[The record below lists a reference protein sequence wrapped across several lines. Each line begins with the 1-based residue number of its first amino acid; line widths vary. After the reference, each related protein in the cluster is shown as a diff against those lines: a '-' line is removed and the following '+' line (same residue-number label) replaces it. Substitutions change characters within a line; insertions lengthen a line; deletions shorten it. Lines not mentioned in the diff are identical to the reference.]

1 MIYITFLNG
10 NEYRFINEKRAK
22 IFAEINK
29 TVIFR
34 KTRYFEQK
42 SGKITEV
49 YKNDFIKFWDIYKK
63 SMQRQ

>member
-1 MIYITFLNG
+1 MVYITFLNG

-34 KTRYFEQK
+34 KTRHFEQK

-49 YKNDFIKFWDIYKK
+49 YKNDFIKF
-63 SMQRQ
+63 

>member
-1 MIYITFLNG
+1 MVYITFLNG

-34 KTRYFEQK
+34 KTRHFEQK
-42 SGKITEV
+42 SEKITEV
-49 YKNDFIKFWDIYKK
+49 YQNVFIKF
-63 SMQRQ
+63 

>member
-1 MIYITFLNG
+1 MVYITFLNG

-34 KTRYFEQK
+34 KTRHFEQK

-49 YKNDFIKFWDIYKK
+49 YQNDFIKF
-63 SMQRQ
+63 

>member
-1 MIYITFLNG
+1 MAGLKATEGKMVYITFLNG

-34 KTRYFEQK
+34 KTRHFEQK

-49 YKNDFIKFWDIYKK
+49 YKNDFIKF
-63 SMQRQ
+63 

>member
-1 MIYITFLNG
+1 MAGLIATEGKMVYITFLNG

-34 KTRYFEQK
+34 KTRHFEQK
-42 SGKITEV
+42 SESIKI
-49 YKNDFIKFWDIYKK
+49 
-63 SMQRQ
+63 